1 MIYVNT
7 KLPVL
12 THPYSLQELENA
24 AKRVFGLANDCAVV
38 LITEVPSFGNERLEI
53 DPKTWPSIR
62 PQVTSIWIKIQE
74 PVANEVR
81 ATQMSSPVMTI
92 FAKTQTGKTLTLR
105 MKHSDTIESVKEQ
118 IYDQEGIPP
127 HDQRIIFSG
136 KQLED
141 GRTLSY
147 YNIQNEYTIHLVL
160 RLRGGKPVIY
170 LFTPQTVDARV
181 SLRLV
186 PSWSFSAIYP
196 VSSIKSE
203 EDGGQQIT
211 WDVVVKPDG
220 TMKDKLS
227 GSDVSYLYWEA
238 KFVIPFSTL
247 R

>member
-53 DPKTWPSIR
+53 DPKIWPSIR
-62 PQVTSIWIKIQE
+62 PQVTSIWIKIRD
-74 PVANEVR
+74 PVVNEVR
-81 ATQMSSPVMTI
+81 ATQMSSPGMVI
-92 FAKTQTGKTLTLR
+92 FVKTPTGKTLILR
-105 MKHSDTIESVKEQ
+105 VRHSDTIESVKRQ
-118 IYDQEGIPP
+118 INEEEGITPDP
-127 HDQRIIFSG
+127 QRIIFAG
-136 KQLED
+136 MQLED
-141 GRTLSY
+141 GRTLSD
-147 YNIQNEYTIHLVL
+147 YNMQPESTIHLVQ

-196 VSSIKSE
+196 PSSIKSE
-203 EDGGQQIT
+203 EDGGQKIT
-211 WDVVVKPDG
+211 WDVVVRPDG
-220 TMKDKLS
+220 TLKDKS
-227 GSDVSYLYWEA
+227 SRSDVSYLYWEA
-238 KFVIPFSTL
+238 KFVIPYSTL